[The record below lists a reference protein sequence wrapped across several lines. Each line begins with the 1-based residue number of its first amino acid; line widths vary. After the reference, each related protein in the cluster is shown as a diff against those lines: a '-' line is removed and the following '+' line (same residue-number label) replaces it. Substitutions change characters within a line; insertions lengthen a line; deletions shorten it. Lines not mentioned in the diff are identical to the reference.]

1 MSKLDLSLDGIL
13 DSRWSLKEIGEGKFK
28 LEYNGLKGIP
38 SGEETRR
45 AVGNVLYAK
54 RLSSLYISGYKGDI
68 EITASEIA
76 DFNFPRK
83 SIDDTKHDYYKKR
96 DILGT
101 PFGAEEDLMIKEER
115 EII

>member
-1 MSKLDLSLDGIL
+1 MSKIDLSLEGIL

-38 SGEETRR
+38 SEEETKK
-45 AVGNVLYAK
+45 AIGNVLYAK
-54 RLSSLYISGYKGDI
+54 RLSSIYVSGYKGDI

-76 DFNFPRK
+76 DFNFSRK
-83 SIDDTKHDYYKKR
+83 SIDDTKHYYHKQR
-96 DILGT
+96 DIMGT

-115 EII
+115 GII